1 MAGGTL
7 AIAGIVVANVALW
20 TVFAIVLT
28 TPHEASRDWPAP
40 LHGDQP
46 RLPDEF
52 EFLHDRGDAL

>member
-1 MAGGTL
+1 
-7 AIAGIVVANVALW
+7 VVANVALW
-20 TVFAIVLT
+20 TVFKIVLT
-28 TPHEASRDWPAP
+28 TPQEASRDWPAP

>member
-7 AIAGIVVANVALW
+7 AIAGIVVAN
-20 TVFAIVLT
+20 FAIVLT
-28 TPHEASRDWPAP
+28 TPQEASRDWPSP